1 MGWDVLFPSRVNQQ
15 LSLPTQRMPWP
26 WWQPTCRPDWGC
38 LKRTVSI
45 FSWNFILWWLKSC
58 TSRQFIPWWTGFW
71 ESQLDIIPSCI
82 SCPINLYDDLAE
94 PLTPRPLRSYTY
106 QVKSSAAVNHI
117 DPNVVSPWQQRA
129 FSLVTKRMY
138 AFFGQNLWMIIKT
151 DVCKRHGWRIVVV
164 SYVMFFQVF
173 ERMRRCWNWCLF
185 FLEMWI
191 STGCPWI
198 ANSIHNVVHDEP
210 RSSRNKRQPCLA
222 GAMRHCLVCYKKGLV
237 LSSESVK

>member
-1 MGWDVLFPSRVNQQ
+1 MMNWILGIPARYHTFMYLLSHQLIWQWPGGALNSQTSPKLHLPGEELRCSESHWSQCGVALAAKSVFSSNEKDVRF
-15 LSLPTQRMPWP
+15 
-26 WWQPTCRPDWGC
+26 
-38 LKRTVSI
+38 
-45 FSWNFILWWLKSC
+45 FSW
-58 TSRQFIPWWTGFW
+58 
-71 ESQLDIIPSCI
+71 
-82 SCPINLYDDLAE
+82 
-94 PLTPRPLRSYTY
+94 
-106 QVKSSAAVNHI
+106 
-117 DPNVVSPWQQRA
+117 
-129 FSLVTKRMY
+129 
-138 AFFGQNLWMIIKT
+138 QNLWMIIIT
-151 DVCKRHGWRIVVV
+151 GVCKRHGWRIVVV

-191 STGCPWI
+191 STGCPWM